1 MKINFQDVLR
11 QLATEYKDYHYDGYV
26 FLHRASNPYAID
38 EDLNTT
44 QDISLIEFYQEVID
58 AAIDIYG
65 PLAYT
70 IMNYWGFKSNK
81 DIKCA
86 VSRMI
91 KAGLLRKTKGERL
104 RDLEELPSLQQ
115 FLELPFIPKSVME
128 DEFRRFQ
135 KENAQR

>member
-11 QLATEYKDYHYDGYV
+11 QLADEYDDYNYHGYV

-44 QDISLIEFYQEVID
+44 QDIGLIEFYQEVID

-65 PLAYT
+65 PMAYAT
-70 IMNYWGFKSNK
+70 LSYWGFKRNK

-91 KAGLLRKTKGERL
+91 KAGLLRKSREERL
-104 RDLEELPSLQQ
+104 KDLEELPPLQQ

-128 DEFRRFQ
+128 DEYRRFQ
-135 KENAQR
+135 RENARR